1 MSTSFIDLNTDG
13 SIQVTEDVL
22 RVIGEKRLLDWASY
36 SVRKDSDAFVSFVR
50 VNYLT
55 TQRLNVVT
63 GRTRDH
69 IGTWTKQR
77 KNGKRV
83 HIQTIRPGK
92 GIQGVQNYLEKWAGT
107 EHEFMLPAFRD
118 FALEQRMSRDIREN
132 IVMMGNK
139 TLDELTK
146 ERP

>member
-1 MSTSFIDLNTDG
+1 MSDSFIYLNTDG
-13 SIQVTEDVL
+13 SINAAKGAFD
-22 RVIGEKRLLDWASY
+22 VIGEKRLLDWTSY

-55 TQRLNVVT
+55 TQRLNIVT

-77 KNGKRV
+77 SKGKRV

-92 GIQGVQNYLEKWAGT
+92 GIPGVQNYLERWAGT
-107 EHEFMLPAFRD
+107 EHEIMLPALRD